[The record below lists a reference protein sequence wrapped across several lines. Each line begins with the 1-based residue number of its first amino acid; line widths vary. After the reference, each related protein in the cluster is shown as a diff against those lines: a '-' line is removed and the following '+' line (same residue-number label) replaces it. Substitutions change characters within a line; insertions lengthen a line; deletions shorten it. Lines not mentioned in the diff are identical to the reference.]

1 MEQKLCKSLL
11 QRSHA
16 EPFGRL
22 LGFEAVEVE
31 PGFAV
36 VRMRVRPELENVFG
50 TTHGGAVFSLIDE
63 AFQLACNAHG
73 LLSVALNV
81 NITYATAPG
90 PGKALEAKAEEV
102 HRTRRTASYYCD
114 VREIEGGKLIATA
127 QALAFTTEKELET
140 VLADYDSRKHGG

>member
-1 MEQKLCKSLL
+1 M
-11 QRSHA
+11 QRSQA

-22 LGFEAVEVE
+22 LGFEAVEVH

-36 VRMRVRPELENVFG
+36 VRMRVRPELQNIFG

-63 AFQLACNAHG
+63 AFQLACNGHG
-73 LLSVALNV
+73 SLAVALNV
-81 NITYATAPG
+81 NITYAASPG

-114 VREIEGGKLIATA
+114 VREIEGGKLIASA
-127 QALAFTTEKELET
+127 QALAFNTQKDIDA
-140 VLADYDSRKHGG
+140 VLADSESQEPLSTG